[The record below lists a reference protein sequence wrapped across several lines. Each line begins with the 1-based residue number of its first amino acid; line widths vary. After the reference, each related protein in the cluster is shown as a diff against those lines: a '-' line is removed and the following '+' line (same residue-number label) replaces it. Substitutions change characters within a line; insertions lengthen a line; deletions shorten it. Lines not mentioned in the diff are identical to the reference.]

1 MDLAVCTHQ
10 AAREAMEAGDP
21 ERALRVVGPMME
33 DNPADLTAWRLAA
46 LATLALGD
54 RPGAIKNL
62 RSCALAQAQDGNPIQ
77 AIAAAKEIEA
87 LGEDVEEL
95 VARLAELYGAGS
107 ERLKELDLAPP
118 PLPAARGT
126 APWGPKLDR
135 DAVISRGRDAMA
147 MAWGAALTL
156 DDRKADLPFV
166 PLLSSLAAPQFAQ
179 LVGRLERLQAAE
191 GAVVVEQG
199 SAGDAMYMVS
209 EGSVAVSHRPA
220 TGEPVELARLG
231 PGAFFGEMA
240 LVSSAPRAAEV
251 SAAEP
256 SVLLRADKEEM
267 EGLAAGAPVVGDVLI
282 AFCHARMLENLVR
295 VSPVLAPV
303 PPLKRPEVIARFETD
318 FRAAGEVI
326 IAEGQEGPGLFL
338 VVSGGVRVVR
348 AEGNDRVLLASLG
361 PGDLFGEIYLLMRK
375 PSTATV
381 IAQQNTALLF
391 LPRAQFESATSEFP
405 ELLKGAYDIAVSRE
419 NRNNSIMGKAA
430 LDASDLILV

>member
-1 MDLAVCTHQ
+1 
-10 AAREAMEAGDP
+10 
-21 ERALRVVGPMME
+21 
-33 DNPADLTAWRLAA
+33 
-46 LATLALGD
+46 
-54 RPGAIKNL
+54 
-62 RSCALAQAQDGNPIQ
+62 
-77 AIAAAKEIEA
+77 
-87 LGEDVEEL
+87 
-95 VARLAELYGAGS
+95 
-107 ERLKELDLAPP
+107 
-118 PLPAARGT
+118 
-126 APWGPKLDR
+126 
-135 DAVISRGRDAMA
+135 
-147 MAWGAALTL
+147 
-156 DDRKADLPFV
+156 
-166 PLLSSLAAPQFAQ
+166 
-179 LVGRLERLQAAE
+179 VGRLERLQAAE

-220 TGEPVELARLG
+220 TGEPMELARLG

-251 SAAEP
+251 RAAEP

-267 EGLAAGAPVVGDVLI
+267 DGLAAGAPVVGDVLI

-318 FRAAGEVI
+318 FSAAGEVI

-348 AEGNDRVLLASLG
+348 AEGSDRVLLASLG
-361 PGDLFGEIYLLMRK
+361 PGDLFGEISLLMRK